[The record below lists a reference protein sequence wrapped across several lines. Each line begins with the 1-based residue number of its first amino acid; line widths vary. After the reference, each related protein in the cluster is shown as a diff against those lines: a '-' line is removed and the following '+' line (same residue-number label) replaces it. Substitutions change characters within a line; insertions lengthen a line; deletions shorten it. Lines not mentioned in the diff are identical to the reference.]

1 MTKPK
6 RKRTDLNVP
15 QFVIDKWNSGTN
27 AKDEMAELL
36 LHLNNNKDKFI
47 EELELII
54 KKIKKFTL
62 HVDEGWYSELEM
74 KTELKWSPQ
83 RIAGAKKLCEAN
95 PDLVRSNV
103 YDGVKEYYV
112 TVRETAKHVH
122 AHEQEQSQRKKMK
135 AEEPMEFKKDEFDLL
150 DKAKARSGVP
160 DRGSISQI
168 EDHIKKLD
176 SEYEKV
182 NELKSKGEVD
192 GYDPRNAKKFF
203 GKNADDAPF
212 PWPDPSCV
220 DEAERAKA
228 CATLPTARVVPS
240 PPKLSAAWKPA
251 WERHVSDSVLADNE
265 IVSVLREVDEHS
277 DIEWRLAARATT
289 AGGILSHAIHI
300 VNQLLHR
307 HAPMIFKIGF
317 THNACWR
324 WENTIYGYRWQRE
337 KWEKMCLL
345 HIAEEP
351 FSLAMLEAALIN
363 KFQSTPGCRN
373 TRSGGDNVRYFCIM
387 SFLLCKLKLY
397 CIPTND
403 KHKSVLGLAEA
414 SCSSAV
420 ESARAVVEE
429 MPAAA
434 TASVRRVAKCSVR
447 DAERDMH
454 RLGDKF
460 RLRLGVRL
468 SRVPLLQEMKI
479 AILFMSSWINLF
491 LQKNLWYFLC
501 GLDEANEER
510 CERQL
515 ELYWERFRGIA
526 PQHPV
531 FQRSPSDLR
540 RTCPVLVHGDEGR
553 SAKKTALMVLSFHA
567 VLGRG
572 SSQSSEKGP
581 TCAEFLPQEM
591 NFLGHTF
598 ATRYLLAVLPRAM
611 YDDALAGNFQRLL
624 GHLVPDMRSLFEEG
638 LLSPVYNKK
647 FFVCVVNIMG
657 DWPFLA
663 KAFNYNRTFGN
674 SAKRESSKKAPTGI
688 CHACLADRPGFPFE
702 DFESSQPRWRQTV
715 NVLPAYDRTPVLMT
729 LPHDAA
735 DPSGFAGQDYFHGFH
750 LGAGKIFVASVLAL
764 LQYTFA
770 GDSFKVR
777 FKSMESAF
785 FDWCQRHRQ
794 FPYIRK
800 LNQDTL
806 VWPHATE
813 PAMGGWSKGSTTLC
827 LLRWF
832 VCFCH
837 QSRDTI
843 PEDSLL
849 FLAWQA
855 AWQINKFF
863 SMLYREKL
871 WIIASRAKE
880 IAAHGRAFLKYNG
893 RCAKRAFDE
902 NLMED
907 QAEVSAFVQNG
918 LMWKGDACQC
928 PAIMFNAQAWAHK
941 VNELSND
948 FNRILWCL
956 TGFNTTYVIDLFMAQ
971 GHTSHVLAHG
981 LQAHLARWQ
990 LGGFEMQAHLS
1001 QNAADSLRTFG
1012 SVVHTTSEQCT
1023 QTQAQNSQQSLVI
1036 TGRAPRTAEEASC
1049 LQLLCPRDADLVVL
1063 DPDYQV
1069 LMQEELLLLE
1079 RLCHPRI
1086 YAVNNVNLAAHGGW
1100 IKEYLL
1106 NLDFV
1111 EVARGSSPD
1120 FNAQANADAGKGKL
1134 SREFKLLPFFGG
1146 GGELELLSA
1155 AVSSNPK
1162 YYAQPSLDNPDS
1174 LPLASLG
1181 YLT

>member
-160 DRGSISQI
+160 DRQQPASAGKASVHEQKATADRFLESILAKTTKLRQLLKDLRCNYGADATASISQI

-192 GYDPRNAKKFF
+192 GYNPRNAKKFF
-203 GKNADDAPF
+203 GKN
-212 PWPDPSCV
+212 
-220 DEAERAKA
+220 
-228 CATLPTARVVPS
+228 
-240 PPKLSAAWKPA
+240 
-251 WERHVSDSVLADNE
+251 

-324 WENTIYGYRWQRE
+324 WGNSIYGYQWQRE

-363 KFQSTPGCRN
+363 KYQSTPGCRN
-373 TRSGGDNVRYFCIM
+373 TRSGGDNVR
-387 SFLLCKLKLY
+387 
-397 CIPTND
+397 TD
-403 KHKSVLGLAEA
+403 GA

-460 RLRLGVRL
+460 RLRLRVRL

-540 RTCPVLVHGDEGR
+540 RTCPVLIHGDEGR

-715 NVLPAYDRTPVLMT
+715 NALPAYDRTPVLMT
-729 LPHDAA
+729 LPHDPA

-750 LGAGKIFVASVLAL
+750 LGAGKIFVASALAL

-785 FDWCQRHRQ
+785 FDWCHRHRQ

-806 VWPHATE
+806 GWPHATE

-837 QSRDTI
+837 QVRDTI

-855 AWQINKFF
+855 AWKINKFF
-863 SMLYREKL
+863 SLLYREKL

-902 NLMED
+902 NLPLFMFMPNLHRLHHLMMRMED

-918 LMWKGDACQC
+918 LMWSCQIEEDFIGR
-928 PAIMFNAQAWAHK
+928 PSR
-941 VNELSND
+941 LS
-948 FNRILWCL
+948 RR
-956 TGFNTTYVIDLFMAQ
+956 V
-971 GHTSHVLAHG
+971 
-981 LQAHLARWQ
+981 
-990 LGGFEMQAHLS
+990 
-1001 QNAADSLRTFG
+1001 
-1012 SVVHTTSEQCT
+1012 
-1023 QTQAQNSQQSLVI
+1023 
-1036 TGRAPRTAEEASC
+1036 
-1049 LQLLCPRDADLVVL
+1049 
-1063 DPDYQV
+1063 
-1069 LMQEELLLLE
+1069 
-1079 RLCHPRI
+1079 HPRRVI
-1086 YAVNNVNLAAHGGW
+1086 ERTLLRSLTAAHRQ
-1100 IKEYLL
+1100 
-1106 NLDFV
+1106 F
-1111 EVARGSSPD
+1111 
-1120 FNAQANADAGKGKL
+1120 
-1134 SREFKLLPFFGG
+1134 
-1146 GGELELLSA
+1146 LSA
-1155 AVSSNPK
+1155 GLL
-1162 YYAQPSLDNPDS
+1162 QDS
-1174 LPLASLG
+1174 
-1181 YLT
+1181 